1 MFQTFFSAIV
11 RTQMELASNNGS
23 LPKTP
28 ASARRV
34 NLSYAPAQS
43 NIHASSDVAPQVL
56 NQASDEQLEAIKRL
70 ENGTDPWEQLGIQQG
85 ADNEEINKTYRKL
98 AMLLHPDKTA
108 IHGASDAFKLLGLA
122 RRNALQL

>member
-11 RTQMELASNNGS
+11 RNQMELASNNGS

-34 NLSYAPAQS
+34 NLSYAPAQ
-43 NIHASSDVAPQVL
+43 NNVHPPDVAPLGQ